1 MKYSFS
7 NTLFYDYG
15 EKFTLTAVPV
25 AFESSWPVLNF
36 KQRNKDRLSNNM
48 PDLKTNRLD
57 F

>member
-48 PDLKTNRLD
+48 PDLKTNRPD